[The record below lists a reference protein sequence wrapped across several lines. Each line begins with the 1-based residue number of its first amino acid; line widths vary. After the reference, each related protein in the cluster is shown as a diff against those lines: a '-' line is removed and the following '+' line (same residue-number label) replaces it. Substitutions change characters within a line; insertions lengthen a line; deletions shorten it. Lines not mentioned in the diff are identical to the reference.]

1 MTISRSLVAGLA
13 LVALTGLGGTGSPV
27 KAAIARSPFSYYHFS
42 AAAWWG
48 QPVTVSTRSVHVSGS
63 TATAVVV
70 ASAGGKKVGSQHVS
84 LTQAN
89 GRWAVVTPLVDEPFG
104 TITGPISARKPTAL
118 EQAAISA
125 AGFKVLKGEQDCVR
139 FVVGV
144 STIDPGFASARL
156 TFFGPRKA
164 QCESNGMLLFAR
176 SASGAWM
183 YHGAG
188 SDPFSCTWAPPGV
201 IRSLF
206 GSCFI
211 VAD

>member
-1 MTISRSLVAGLA
+1 LA
-13 LVALTGLGGTGSPV
+13 LFALTGMSGSGSPV
-27 KAAIARSPFSYYHFS
+27 KAAIAASPFSYYHFR

-48 QPVTVSTRSVHVSGS
+48 RPVTISIRSLHVTGS

-70 ASAGGKKVGSQHVS
+70 ASAVGKKLESQQVS
-84 LTQAN
+84 LTRTN
-89 GRWAVVTPLVDEPFG
+89 GSWALVTPLVDEPFG
-104 TITGPISARKPTAL
+104 TITGPLATREPTAQ

-139 FVVGV
+139 FVVAV
-144 STIDPGFASARL
+144 SAIDPGFASARL
-156 TFFGPRKA
+156 SFFGPRKA
-164 QCESNGMLLFAR
+164 RCASNGMLLFAR
-176 SASGAWM
+176 SASGAWS

-188 SDPFSCTWAPPGV
+188 SDPFSCTWAPAGV